1 MEHSIQVRSLSTRPL
16 PPEGEKLRQLV
27 KCLLWEIRDGKSE
40 FFGKDKTN
48 PNVFHRIGFDGKY
61 ERMDMTGKVAFTYHR
76 KTHVNGKL
84 TTIEPLSTSV
94 TRPKAGHQRK
104 CAKQV
109 ERAPRKEGPRLITL
123 DDVVAIVGFK
133 KSFIHKHIELHQ
145 FPKPK
150 KFGVSRRAASRWLE
164 SEIHDWVEQQMLD
177 RPTYATPN

>member
-1 MEHSIQVRSLSTRPL
+1 MEHSIQVHTLPMRPL

-76 KTHVNGKL
+76 KNHVNGKL
-84 TTIEPLSTSV
+84 TTIDPLSKLV
-94 TRPKAGHQRK
+94 TRPKTGHKRK
-104 CAKQV
+104 CTKQV

-123 DDVVAIVGFK
+123 DDVVDIVGFK

-150 KFGVSRRAASRWLE
+150 KFGASRRAASRWLE

-177 RPTYATPN
+177 RTTYETQN

>member
-1 MEHSIQVRSLSTRPL
+1 MEHSIHVRTLSTRPL

-76 KTHVNGKL
+76 KNYVNGKL

-94 TRPKAGHQRK
+94 TRPKAGHKSK

-164 SEIHDWVEQQMLD
+164 SEIHDWVEQQMRD
-177 RPTYATPN
+177 RPTYETQK